1 MSSVNGSGGPDSHV
15 ETAFRMFPDQ
25 NNNSSSSST
34 PPIEMD
40 DMGGGVV
47 PPFNAS
53 RNAGPGP
60 VPQQVFSGAMDDLN
74 PPEGQEP
81 PKPIQNNHQVK
92 DRSKDLEEFKTK
104 VLGGSKQKIDDVEE
118 FRKKHDD
125 YTSFVAERM
134 KLGEGKKWVVL
145 LMAIALICVIA
156 AVVCLCPFVAAPI
169 AAIVFGVLAASAA
182 TFAGGLNAATQ
193 IGEDAQKDATKNKKR
208 LDELAKEYPDMLQ
221 WAREYDRINKGDDTP
236 HRDYSQFDDSVK
248 NKAKEV
254 EANENKQKGILR
266 EDIDDLDKKTAP

>member
-1 MSSVNGSGGPDSHV
+1 MASVHGSGPGPESHV
-15 ETAFRMFPDQ
+15 ETAFNLFG
-25 NNNSSSSST
+25 NENNSNSSG
-34 PPIEMD
+34 PEIEMN
-40 DMGGGVV
+40 DMGGGSGV

-53 RNAGPGP
+53 GNAGPGA
-60 VPQQVFSGAMDDLN
+60 VPPYLFSGAMDDLN

-81 PKPIQNNHQVK
+81 PKPILNNHQVK
-92 DRSKDLEEFKTK
+92 DRSKDLEEFKSK

-125 YTSFVAERM
+125 YTSFIAEKM
-134 KLGEGKKWVVL
+134 KLGEGKKWVAL
-145 LMAIALICVIA
+145 LMAITLICVIA
-156 AVVCLCPFVAAPI
+156 AVVCLCPFVAAPV

-182 TFAGGLNAATQ
+182 TIAGGINSATQ
-193 IGEDAQKDATKNKKR
+193 MGEDAQKDATKNKKR

-266 EDIDDLDKKTAP
+266 EDIDDLDNQTAP